1 MKKNLGLAFGIT
13 AYCLWGLFPL
23 YWPLLNEAGAFEI
36 VAHRAIWTM
45 VFCTIVLIFRK
56 ETGLIFSLLK
66 NKRTM
71 LLLALATVL
80 ISINWLTYIW
90 ATNHQHVVESA
101 LGYYINPLI
110 MIAFGTLFLKEK
122 LRTLQWAAVGMGL
135 VGVIIMTVVLGHPPY
150 IALTLALS
158 WGSYGFVKKQL
169 GLGSL
174 ESLAIETLI
183 AFIPYFIYIMVIT
196 HQGNGHFGH
205 GFKITALLIGAGVI
219 TAVPLLL
226 FNGAATRLTMTMTG
240 LLQFITP
247 TLQFIIG
254 VAVRHESV
262 STGRWIGFFAI
273 WVALFALGTDLIQ
286 SNRKMAINQ
295 N

>member
-1 MKKNLGLAFGIT
+1 MKKNLGLLFGIS

-23 YWPLLNEAGAFEI
+23 YWPLLKEAGAFEI

-45 VFCTIVLIFRK
+45 VFCTIVLIFRH
-56 ETGLIFSLLK
+56 ETGLIISLLK
-66 NKRTM
+66 NKRSVM
-71 LLLALATVL
+71 LLGLATLL

-101 LGYYINPLI
+101 LGYYINPLVLI
-110 MIAFGTLFLKEK
+110 SFGTLFLKEK
-122 LRTLQWAAVGMGL
+122 LRKLQWVAVGLGL
-135 VGVIIMTVVLGHPPY
+135 IGVTIMTIDLGHPPY
-150 IALTLALS
+150 IAITLALS

-183 AFIPYFIYIMVIT
+183 AFIPYFIYILVIT
-196 HQGNGHFGH
+196 KQGNGHFGH
-205 GFKITALLIGAGVI
+205 GFGITALLMGAGVI

-226 FNGAATRLTMTMTG
+226 FNGAAVRLTMTMTG

-247 TLQFIIG
+247 TLQFTIG
-254 VAVRHESV
+254 VAVRHEVV
-262 STGRWIGFFAI
+262 STGRWIGFITI
-273 WVALFALGTDLIQ
+273 WFALIALGSDLIQ
-286 SNRKMAINQ
+286 NSRANALK
-295 N
+295 